1 MSNGKSN
8 SQYEVLSP
16 WAEVDPIP
24 IRGLAPRLTDLSG
37 KKIGIL
43 CNIKRAAPP
52 VLSVVERELKKRYPD
67 SEFSWFRSQSMSVS
81 ELEPQNREKFEEWIE
96 GIDAAVLAVGD

>member
-1 MSNGKSN
+1 MSSSKSN
-8 SQYEVLSP
+8 NQYEVLSP
-16 WAEVDPIP
+16 WAEADPIP
-24 IRGLAPRLTDLSG
+24 IRGIAPRLTDLEG

-52 VLSVVERELKKRYPD
+52 ILAVAERELKKRFPT
-67 SEFSWFRSQSMSVS
+67 SEVSWYRSQSMSVS
-81 ELEPQNREKFEEWIE
+81 ELEPQNKEKFEEWIE

>member
-16 WAEVDPIP
+16 WAEADPIP
-24 IRGLAPRLTDLSG
+24 IKGIAPRLTDLSG

-52 VLSVVERELKKRYPD
+52 ILGVVERELKKKYPT
-67 SEFSWFRSQSMSVS
+67 SEVSWFRSQSMSVS
-81 ELEPQNREKFEEWIE
+81 ELEPQNREKFDKWIE
-96 GIDAAVLAVGD
+96 GIDAAILAVGD